1 MDTGVLYLQSELLE
15 RRDVKKTLDTE
26 CPEYLEHYAITVIT
40 VSYLE
45 PGQERKQHNTHVL
58 EDDLGNVRRSL
69 ISIAKKKKRLHSGL
83 TIQVSAESVN
93 FLYTV
98 FSLF

>member
-69 ISIAKKKKRLHSGL
+69 ISIAKKKKSR
-83 TIQVSAESVN
+83 AEKRREQNKFAIRS
-93 FLYTV
+93 YQCRR
-98 FSLF
+98 